1 LTGILD
7 CPSVIHSI
15 GLLIT
20 ILALALR
27 ILVVIIVLA
36 LLLSYLVHC
45 LQNTI
50 IDLELGITTSR
61 V

>member
-1 LTGILD
+1 
-7 CPSVIHSI
+7 VIHSI

-20 ILALALR
+20 LLALALR
-27 ILVVIIVLA
+27 ILLVVVVLA

-50 IDLELGITTSR
+50 IDLELGITTPR

>member
-1 LTGILD
+1 
-7 CPSVIHSI
+7 VIHSI
-15 GLLIT
+15 SLLIT

-27 ILVVIIVLA
+27 ILVVIIVLT

-50 IDLELGITTSR
+50 IDLELGITTSQ

>member
-1 LTGILD
+1 VSHPVT
-7 CPSVIHSI
+7 PSVIHNI

-20 ILALALR
+20 FLALALR
-27 ILVVIIVLA
+27 ILLVIVVLA

-50 IDLELGITTSR
+50 IDLELGITTSQ

>member
-1 LTGILD
+1 
-7 CPSVIHSI
+7 VIHSI

-20 ILALALR
+20 LLALALC
-27 ILVVIIVLA
+27 ILLVVVVLA

-50 IDLELGITTSR
+50 INLELGITTPR